1 MGKIHQTHL
10 RGKHFLMTI
19 KKIAIQMDAIERID
33 LDFDTSFL
41 LAMEAQQRGYEVFYY
56 NPIDLEYDKSV
67 VQAWGYFI
75 ELFDQ
80 KETYFKYLSEKKE
93 LFNLA
98 EVDVVLIRQD
108 PPFDMNYISSTYLLE
123 QLSSSTVVLN
133 NPVSIRNAA
142 EKIYPF
148 QFQKYIPPTIITQK
162 IETIKKF
169 LIENKDI
176 VTKPLYGNGGEGIFR
191 SKIDDSILQGIDES
205 KNILDEPIMAQKYIP
220 EIVEGDRRI
229 ILIDG
234 EYVGSVARIP
244 QPNKLKANFH
254 AGGQPRK
261 TDLIYRDQ
269 EICDALR
276 NDLKEKNLF
285 LVGIDTIGN
294 YLTEINVTSPT
305 GLKQVNELNGVN
317 LAKVYWD
324 KLEEKFF

>member
-1 MGKIHQTHL
+1 
-10 RGKHFLMTI
+10 MTI
-19 KKIAIQMDAIERID
+19 KKIAIQMDTIEKID

-41 LAMEAQQRGYEVFYY
+41 LVMEAQKRGYEVFYY

-67 VQAWGYFI
+67 VQAWGHFI

-93 LFNLA
+93 LLNLA
-98 EVDVVLIRQD
+98 DMDVVLIRQD

-123 QLSSSTVVLN
+123 QLPSSTVVLN
-133 NPVSIRNAA
+133 NPISIRNAA

-148 QFQKYIPPTIITQK
+148 QFQEYMPPTIITQK

-191 SKIDDSILQGIDES
+191 SKIDDSTLQGIDER
-205 KNILDEPIMAQKYIP
+205 KNTLDEPIMAQKYIP

-234 EYVGSVARIP
+234 ECVGSVARIP
-244 QPNKLKANFH
+244 EDNKLKANFH

-269 EICDALR
+269 EICDALK
-276 NDLKEKNLF
+276 DDIKAKNLF
-285 LVGIDTIGN
+285 LVGIDIIGN

-305 GLKQVNELNGVN
+305 GLKQINELNGVN
-317 LAKVYWD
+317 LAKIYWD